1 MRNLKKRSK
10 YIIPLIV
17 ILFIGCN
24 LFLLLKENSKAVR
37 TVNIDEWTFIHK
49 ENIKKLLFTKGI
61 TEPENEAH
69 VYFDHQKGSLGTI
82 LVKEGDLVKAGTP
95 LFSYDSQKLDNQ
107 KANLE
112 DEAKR
117 LQGEI
122 DSINQEISQLQ
133 QINTSTS
140 SDTTGETGNNKKV
153 DVHVD
158 LSTIAKSNT
167 EQKIAEA
174 QAEKGKLEAALTA
187 NKDKIARVEKQ
198 LADLNVVSTVDG
210 QVVNIH
216 PNLKDP
222 MMTIASTNSVVKAT
236 VSAKQVQQLV
246 NGQQVKLYSK
256 LTHQTYNG
264 TVSQVITYPDKV
276 KKDPM
281 YSFLVKF
288 NEEAINKAESEKKTN
303 KSSLSATM
311 KDEQKTEEQMT
322 NKEGVGKVQARNA
335 TNRQKQENQMAPV
348 QEKKP
353 LLVGTPMKLQVTVD
367 EVTGVPILFSK
378 SIWNYGNRHYVYQL
392 TSNGLI
398 EKQEVALGVT
408 YQEKNQII
416 KGLQANDAIVTDKDD
431 ISLSAS
437 SSNFITP
444 LKTIYIQKAAI
455 HNMSIK
461 QHTKYI
467 LMGLFE

>member
-1 MRNLKKRSK
+1 MRNLKKWRK
-10 YIIPLIV
+10 YIIPLAVIV
-17 ILFIGCN
+17 FIGCN

-49 ENIKKLLFTKGI
+49 GNIKKLLFTKGI
-61 TEPENEAH
+61 TEPENETH

-82 LVKEGDLVKAGTP
+82 LVKEGDLVKNGTP
-95 LFSYDSQKLDNQ
+95 LFSYDSQKLDDQ
-107 KANLE
+107 KASLE

-122 DSINQEISQLQ
+122 DSIDQEISQLQ
-133 QINTSTS
+133 QIDTSAS
-140 SDTTGETGNNKKV
+140 SDTKSVTGNNKKV

-158 LSTIAKSNT
+158 LSAIAKSNT

-174 QAEKGKLEAALTA
+174 QAEKGKLEAALTT
-187 NKDKIARVEKQ
+187 NEDKITRVEKQ
-198 LADLNVVSTVDG
+198 LADLNVVSTIDG

-236 VSAKQVQQLV
+236 ASAKQVQQLV

-256 LTHQTYNG
+256 LTDQTYNG
-264 TVSQVITYPDKV
+264 TVSQVITYPNKV
-276 KKDPM
+276 KKEPM

-288 NEEAINKAESEKKTN
+288 NEEAINKAESEKKTKKAN
-303 KSSLSATM
+303 LSATM
-311 KDEQKTEEQMT
+311 KDGQKTEVQMT
-322 NKEGVGKVQARNA
+322 NKEIAGKDQAGNA
-335 TNRQKQENQMAPV
+335 TETQKQESQMAPV

-353 LLVGTPMKLQVTVD
+353 LLVGTNMKLQVTVD
-367 EVTGVPILFSK
+367 EVTAVPILFSK
-378 SIWNYGNRHYVYQL
+378 SIWNSGNRHYVYQL

-398 EKQEVALGVT
+398 QKQEVALGVA
-408 YQEKNQII
+408 YQEKNQIV
-416 KGLQANDAIVTDKDD
+416 KGLQANDAIVTDNDA
-431 ISLSAS
+431 ISQAS

-444 LKTIYIQKAAI
+444 LKTIHIQKAAI
-455 HNMSIK
+455 STMSFK